1 MSIFSKKQ
9 TGDIGED
16 YAVKYLKKHGYKI
29 IERNYRKKIGE
40 IDIIAKRHD
49 YLVFV
54 EVKTRHCNPLTKPY
68 EAVNLGKQRKIIKTA
83 ALYIAEHKLQTYM
96 RFDVCEVYVDAGTLK
111 LNKINYIKNA
121 FERSD
126 YDSYY

>member
-9 TGDIGED
+9 TGDVGEE

-29 IERNYRKKIGE
+29 IERNYRQKFGE

-54 EVKTRHCNPLTKPY
+54 EVKTRHCNPLTQPY

-83 ALYIAEHKLQTYM
+83 AFYLAEHKLETYT
-96 RFDVCEVYVDAGTLK
+96 RFDVCEVFVEASTLK
-111 LNKINYIKNA
+111 LNQINYIKNA

-126 YDSYY
+126 RDARY